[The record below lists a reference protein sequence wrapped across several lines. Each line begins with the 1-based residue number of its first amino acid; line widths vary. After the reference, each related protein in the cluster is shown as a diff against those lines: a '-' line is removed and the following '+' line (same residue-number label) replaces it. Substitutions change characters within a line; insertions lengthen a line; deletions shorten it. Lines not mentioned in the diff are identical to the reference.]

1 MAKNGTNRL
10 RGMAQFSLFATSYLP
25 LFILLIA
32 KQVNS
37 NYEYLSFGG
46 LNFDSFVVFI
56 TKFGLSFILF
66 IIALVGFIG
75 FKLTIANLDKDAV
88 NGFTVEISDVKNKNS
103 ESISYIATYIIP
115 FAFLD
120 LNGLF
125 DLFSILFLILIIYRI
140 YINSSLILINP
151 VLNIKYALY
160 EIEYIENENKRT
172 GFVISKDKY
181 LQESEK
187 IKIYEIG
194 HKMYYSK
201 S

>member
-10 RGMAQFSLFATSYLP
+10 HVIAQFSLFATSYLP
-25 LFILLIA
+25 LFILLVG
-32 KQVNS
+32 KQINS
-37 NYEYLSFGG
+37 NAEFLYWGG
-46 LNFDSFVVFI
+46 LCKESFVLFI
-56 TKFGLSFILF
+56 TKFGLSFILSMVG
-66 IIALVGFIG
+66 IIGFIG
-75 FKLTIANLDKDAV
+75 FKLTIANVDKDAN
-88 NGFTVEISDVKNKNS
+88 NGFTVRIADVKNKNS

-115 FAFLD
+115 FAFLQ
-120 LNGLF
+120 LNDFF
-125 DLFSILFLILIIYRI
+125 DLFSILFLLLIIYRI

-160 EIEYIENENKRT
+160 EIEYVENKNKRT
-172 GFVISKDKY
+172 GFIISKEKY

>member
-1 MAKNGTNRL
+1 MARNGINRL
-10 RGMAQFSLFATSYLP
+10 HGIAQFSLFATSYLP
-25 LFILLIA
+25 LFILLIG
-32 KQVNS
+32 KQINS
-37 NYEYLSFGG
+37 NYEFLHFGG
-46 LNFDSFVVFI
+46 FNKESLLMFV
-56 TKFGLSFILF
+56 TKFGLSFILSS
-66 IIALVGFIG
+66 IGIVGYAG
-75 FKLTIANLDKDAV
+75 FRLTINNLERDAD
-88 NGFTVEISDVKNKNS
+88 NGFTVTICDVKNKNS

-115 FAFLD
+115 FAFLN
-120 LNGLF
+120 LSELF

-160 EIEYIENENKRT
+160 EIEYVENKNKRA